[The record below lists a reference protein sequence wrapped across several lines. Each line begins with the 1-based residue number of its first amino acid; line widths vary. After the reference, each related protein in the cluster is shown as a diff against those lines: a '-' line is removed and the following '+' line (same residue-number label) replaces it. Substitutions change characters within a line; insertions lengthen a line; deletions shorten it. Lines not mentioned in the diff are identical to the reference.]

1 MNFTFLESLPGL
13 TSFYDYCREAEQ
25 FALTHPDISITAA
38 RKGMEFMVKLLYG
51 SAVNQQFGTMTTYDM
66 LADPDFVSYVDDRTL
81 LNAFHAIRKK
91 GNVAVHQGGLGQ
103 EDALEVLE
111 QLHFLAGE
119 TAVSLGL
126 VQEYPAF
133 DSKLIPSEPV
143 NKPVVQEEGEPQI
156 EQSIITLFSG
166 RLHSVYRLSQLCPAE
181 KKNGYGTQVENPSSS
196 AKAKKGSIVTHR
208 AFQQFAESIAD
219 RFGDENV
226 SADYTQ
232 QLIKLDLDG
241 VSIVLAF
248 KVGCCR
254 VGVRTSRGEWQY
266 LPGVDM
272 VAYTDALDDEVPI
285 LEQLR
290 VFTPEEFIGLWQE
303 LNHIQPKVSSG
314 YRKKLK
320 QVLGPDAVITIDEYA
335 DELKVQTLDTMHRK
349 KKERL
354 AQVLDSMPRLS
365 GEGMEKLLALKKK

>member
-25 FALTHPDISITAA
+25 FARTHPDISITAA
-38 RKGMEFMVKLLYG
+38 RKGMEFVVKLLYG

-66 LADPDFVSYVDDRTL
+66 LADPEFVSYVDDRTL

-103 EDALEVLE
+103 EDALETLE

-119 TAVSLGL
+119 TAVFLGL
-126 VQEYPAF
+126 VEDYPVF
-133 DSKLIPSEPV
+133 DPNLIPNESV
-143 NKPVVQEEGEPQI
+143 SKPAEQEEGEPQI
-156 EQSIITLFSG
+156 EQSIIHLFSG
-166 RLHSVYRLSQLCPAE
+166 RLHSVYRLSQLCPVE
-181 KKNGYGTQVENPSSS
+181 KKNADGMQTENPAS
-196 AKAKKGSIVTHR
+196 ASKEKKGSVVTRR

-219 RFGDENV
+219 RFGDDNV
-226 SADYTQ
+226 SVDYTQ
-232 QLIKLDLDG
+232 QLLKMDLDG
-241 VSIVLAF
+241 ASIVLAF

-266 LPGVDM
+266 LLGVDM
-272 VAYTDALDDEVPI
+272 VAYTDELNDEVPI
-285 LEQLR
+285 LEQMR
-290 VFTPEEFIGLWQE
+290 VFTPEEFIALWQE

-314 YRKKLK
+314 YRTKLK
-320 QVLGPDAVITIDEYA
+320 QVLGPDAVITIDQYA
-335 DELKVQTLDTMHRK
+335 DELKVQTLGTMHRK

-365 GEGMEKLLALKKK
+365 GDGMEKLLALKKK